1 MHKFFSINKYLVKN
15 IFLFLF
21 VMLILHHQ
29 NFFKNFY
36 EILTK
41 NYNLRMLIAH
51 GDCSKRAYG
60 FLSHIKKNYNLVENP
75 LVHNFNTEPDT
86 SAVWVNNVLKQK
98 SLNNIILLNFEGKI
112 ENEINLNGHNLKFS
126 DYILT
131 YKKGNCFYFSKK

>member
-1 MHKFFSINKYLVKN
+1 MHKFFLINKYLIKN
-15 IFLFLF
+15 IFLLLF

-60 FLSHIKKNYNLVENP
+60 FLTYVKKNYNLVENP

-86 SAVWVNNVLKQK
+86 AAVWVNNVIKQK

-126 DYILT
+126 DYVLT
-131 YKKGNCFYFSKK
+131 YKKSNCFYFSKK